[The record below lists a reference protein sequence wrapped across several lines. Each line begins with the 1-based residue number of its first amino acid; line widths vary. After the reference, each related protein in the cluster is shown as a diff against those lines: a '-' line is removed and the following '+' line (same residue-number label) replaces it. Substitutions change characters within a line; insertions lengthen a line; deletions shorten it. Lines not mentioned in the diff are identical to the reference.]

1 MMQKLTRRRFGQ
13 LAIAG
18 TAGAALS
25 TLASKTFAQPSLVI
39 CGVSTNYGASTATA
53 SPAGRLV
60 MQYLDVTRGL
70 VFDKTTGLVS
80 NQNPP
85 LLKPRE
91 RLTGLSYLSDG
102 TLVLSS
108 NSTKTDGKKTK
119 TTTIKF
125 IGSSLKE
132 LIVLGLAAQTIESL
146 LVTNDGSLLALV
158 GQSNGAPPFK
168 LANIDRNTG
177 QISFLNFTL
186 PANQRF
192 NTLAQCPDGKIYATA
207 IGRLSDTSL
216 VNLDPK
222 RGELRNLAE
231 LNVKGKVWDNGLR
244 SLACS
249 PAGQL
254 FALGAPRYETTN
266 SVYTIEPHTGDMTLL
281 REFDVNNIAFPPA

>member
-1 MMQKLTRRRFGQ
+1 MMQKLTRRRFGR
-13 LAIAG
+13 LAIAA

-39 CGVSTNYGASTATA
+39 CGVSTNYGASNGTA

-60 MQYLDVTRGL
+60 VQYLDVTQGL
-70 VFDKTTGLVS
+70 VFDKTTDLVS
-80 NQNPP
+80 NQNLP

-108 NSTKTDGKKTK
+108 NSTKTDKKS
-119 TTTIKF
+119 TTIKF
-125 IGSSLKE
+125 IGSSSKE
-132 LIVLGLAAQTIESL
+132 LTVLGLAAQTIESL

-186 PANQRF
+186 PADQRF

-207 IGRLSDTSL
+207 IGRLSETSL
-216 VNLDPK
+216 VNLEPE
-222 RGELRNLAE
+222 RGELTNLAQ
-231 LNVKGKVWDNGLR
+231 LNIKGKLWDNGLR

-254 FALGAPRYETTN
+254 FALGAPRYETNN
-266 SVYTIEPHTGDMTLL
+266 SVYTIEPHTGEMTLL
-281 REFDVNNIAFPPA
+281 REFDVNNIAFPRA

>member
-1 MMQKLTRRRFGQ
+1 MMQKLTRRRFGK
-13 LAIAG
+13 LAIAA

-39 CGVSTNYGASTATA
+39 CGVSTNYGASNGTA

-60 MQYLDVTRGL
+60 VQYLDVTQGL
-70 VFDKTTGLVS
+70 VFDKTTDLVS
-80 NQNPP
+80 NQNLP

-108 NSTKTDGKKTK
+108 NSTKTDEKS
-119 TTTIKF
+119 TTIKF
-125 IGSSLKE
+125 IGSSSKE
-132 LIVLGLAAQTIESL
+132 LTVLGLAAQTIESL

-168 LANIDRNTG
+168 LANIDRNSG

-186 PANQRF
+186 PADQRF
-192 NTLAQCPDGKIYATA
+192 NTLAQCPDGQIYATA
-207 IGRLSDTSL
+207 IGRLSETSL
-216 VNLDPK
+216 VNLDPE
-222 RGELRNLAE
+222 RGELRNLAQ
-231 LNVKGKVWDNGLR
+231 LNIKGKLWDNGLR

-254 FALGAPRYETTN
+254 FALGAPRYETNN
-266 SVYTIEPHTGDMTLL
+266 SVYTIEPHTGEMTLL
-281 REFDVNNIAFPPA
+281 REFDVNNIAFPRA